1 MWDTIFCLGF
11 VLLVLF
17 WLIGRGVS
25 TSENYNSNLGTSFT
39 PPTQKDGPAMSMDP
53 TDLDNPANMA
63 MWMELGEL

>member
-17 WLIGRGVS
+17 WLIGNGVS
-25 TSENYNSNLGTSFT
+25 TSENHNSNVGNYV
-39 PPTQKDGPAMSMDP
+39 PPTQNDGSTMSMDP

>member
-1 MWDTIFCLGF
+1 MWDTLFCLG
-11 VLLVLF
+11 LTILVLF

-25 TSENYNSNLGTSFT
+25 TSDNYNSNVGNYISQNQNDDST
-39 PPTQKDGPAMSMDP
+39 MSMDP